1 MATIEIDQS
10 GKWEAPAHTV
20 IGACMG
26 SKLYSALITQKTKS
40 TVQRILGAFD
50 QNRNRSK
57 RKLIIRMF
65 TYSVFLTVSD
75 IVREGDIIVI
85 DTEYP
90 GNDDSIR
97 DLLLHLFEKFRKIK
111 LAAKSIQFR
120 QIGRESMAHVAAY
133 QTFTYGRSPD
143 KQLTFEDYHEL
154 VDKTVEIRAKALMKR
169 KKRNSSKR

>member
-1 MATIEIDQS
+1 MAIIEIDQS

-26 SKLYSALITQKTKS
+26 SKLYSVLITQKTKS

-57 RKLIIRMF
+57 KKLIVRMF
-65 TYSVFLTVSD
+65 TYSVFLTISD

-85 DTEYP
+85 DSEYP
-90 GNDDSIR
+90 GNEDSIR
-97 DLLLHLFEKFRKIK
+97 DLLFHLFGKFRKVK
-111 LAAKSIQFR
+111 LTAKSIQFR
-120 QIGRESMAHVAAY
+120 QIGRVSLAHVAAY

-154 VDKTVEIRAKALMKR
+154 LDKTVEIRTKAMMER
-169 KKRNSSKR
+169 KKRNAKR